1 MWQWMNM
8 DPLLY
13 SGVKW
18 ALSWAD
24 SSRWSRSKR
33 QKTQISAGKT
43 LDAQGIL
50 FIDYLEK
57 RSNIHSKNHIALFVR
72 LQEEITK
79 KRLQIKK
86 KNLLSSSVVSQ
97 VDRDDSKTTWI
108 PLRIS
113 PATLCSRSGLLWPLA
128 VCGSQKNAT
137 EKEIWLQW
145 RNDNGNWGIF

>member
-108 PLRIS
+108 PLRIA
-113 PATLCSRSGLLWPLA
+113 PATNPMLQIWPL
-128 VCGSQKNAT
+128 VTTGRLRIS
-137 EKEIWLQW
+137 KECYRERDLASMKKW
-145 RNDNGNWGIF
+145 